1 MVRKLNVLGCGTRE
15 IDDAIRI
22 VGKAVIHRHIDRAAI
37 AVVLHLDHGAEGQGV
52 VSGSPALGLINRSG
66 GGVMARVVIRD
77 VGGVATHLI
86 GGLGAACQQGEKG
99 EGKESKKRGIV
110 HDLRHGA

>member
-1 MVRKLNVLGCGTRE
+1 MLGRCARK
-15 IDDAIRI
+15 IDDAVRI
-22 VGKAVIHRHIDRAAI
+22 VGEAVVYRHIDRAAI
-37 AVVLHLDHGAEGQGV
+37 GVVLHLDHGAEWQGV

-110 HDLRHGA
+110 HDLRRGA